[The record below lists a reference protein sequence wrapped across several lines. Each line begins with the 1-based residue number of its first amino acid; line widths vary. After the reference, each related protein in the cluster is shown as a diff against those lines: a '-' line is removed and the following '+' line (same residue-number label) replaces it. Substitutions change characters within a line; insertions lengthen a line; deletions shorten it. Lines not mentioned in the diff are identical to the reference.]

1 MRTDTER
8 NLGAAI
14 RARRLSM
21 RLSLVKVSRATGIDI
36 SDLSKLERGLSR
48 TSIPRYDRIAK
59 ALKWSPAEM
68 WGAATGRR
76 AA

>member
-8 NLGAAI
+8 NLGAVI
-14 RARRLSM
+14 RARRLTM
-21 RLSLVKVSRATGIDI
+21 KMSLVQVSRATGVDI
-36 SDLSKLERGLSR
+36 SDLSKIERGLSR
-48 TSIPRYDRIAK
+48 TSVARYDRIAK
-59 ALKWSPAEM
+59 ALSWTPAQM